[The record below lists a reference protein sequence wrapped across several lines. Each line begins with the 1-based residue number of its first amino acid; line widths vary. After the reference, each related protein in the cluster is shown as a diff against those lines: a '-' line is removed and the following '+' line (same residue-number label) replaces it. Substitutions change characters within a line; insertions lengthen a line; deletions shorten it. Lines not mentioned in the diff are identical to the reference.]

1 MKRDILV
8 QGNDC
13 LTREN
18 YIDFIEQCYQAWQ
31 CIPVKNV
38 DLIIEYQADFEE
50 WFLRNTD
57 KEYIWGMQDD
67 NPSIDETCNYA
78 ETQLHVKNYIIAR
91 FRDGIL
97 KDFCVIK

>member
-8 QGNDC
+8 QGNNC

-31 CIPVKNV
+31 CVPVKNV
-38 DLIIEYQADFEE
+38 DLIIEYLADYEE
-50 WFLRNTD
+50 WTLRNTNE
-57 KEYIWGMQDD
+57 EYLWGMAD
-67 NPSIDETCNYA
+67 NEPTIDETCNFA
-78 ETQLHVKNYIIAR
+78 ETQLHIKKYIIAR

-97 KDFCVIK
+97 KDFGVIK